1 VVVAEEDPGAA
12 WNGVYCLRPYNPY
25 TFGGERNPN
34 FVKAT
39 DGRLLDLKDGLDHG
53 VKAATE
59 DFKQGLDKLAL
70 PAGTILVVVP
80 GHEKRDSNE
89 GRPLA
94 RVAHALAELDSR
106 YAAGVD
112 TLIRTETVP
121 KRASG
126 GDRSVQVNMK
136 SMFVNIPSRLKGA
149 TVVVLD
155 DTVTTG
161 NSLAAARQLLAEA
174 GAARIATVGLG
185 RTAKYF

>member
-1 VVVAEEDPGAA
+1 VVVAEEDPRAA
-12 WNGVYCLRPYNPY
+12 WNGVYCLRLYNPY

-34 FVKAT
+34 FIKAT

-59 DFKQGLDKLAL
+59 DFKRGLDKLAL
-70 PAGTILVVVP
+70 PEGTIL
-80 GHEKRDSNE
+80 G
-89 GRPLA
+89 
-94 RVAHALAELDSR
+94 R

-136 SMFVNIPSRLKGA
+136 SMFVNKPSRLKGA